1 MHQMTSTQTGR
12 FLPPIFVSIPPATNT
27 KLSKDINILELWKSP
42 QKLPGLAVPLEKKN
56 PVTPTEILNPS
67 EAIIEK
73 HAARMIVIRR
83 RMMKKHKLRKLRKR
97 RKFEY
102 RRIALK
108 RKTLKERA
116 FEMKLVAQIKEAESF
131 DPKNY
136 VENMIRKAKEEYV
149 DLRRRILL
157 FLLMEKE

>member
-27 KLSKDINILELWKSP
+27 NLSKDINILELWKSP

-83 RMMKKHKLRKLRKR
+83 RMMKKHKLRMMSSPKCLM
-97 RKFEY
+97 
-102 RRIALK
+102 
-108 RKTLKERA
+108 TLT
-116 FEMKLVAQIKEAESF
+116 M
-131 DPKNY
+131 
-136 VENMIRKAKEEYV
+136 
-149 DLRRRILL
+149 
-157 FLLMEKE
+157 FLIHSWTTNSI